1 MDAEKTYNTRIHES
15 PEDLYH
21 EAPCGYISFTG
32 DALIYNAN
40 KTLLKWLQYSRGEII
55 DKLRVHD
62 LLSIGS
68 KIYFETNFF
77 PLILM
82 QGYVNEV
89 ALEIKRKDG
98 SSFPVLI
105 NVKKIKAKDTGENCY
120 WASIFDI
127 SDRKKYERELLN
139 SKLKAEQDTKAK
151 TEFLNTISHEIRT
164 PLNAILGI
172 GNLLAKTGLDPKQ
185 KEFVDILRLSSE
197 NLLILVNNLL
207 DLSKL
212 ETNSFKLEEKAFAIR
227 TLVNSLVHSLEVK
240 TREKN
245 IELFTEVDENIPNYI
260 AGDPIKLNQ
269 ILTNLLGNA
278 IKFTTEGHVKLG
290 LYLLDSS
297 DSRVRLQF
305 RVSDT
310 GTGIPEDKLENIFQ
324 EFSQANFKVDL
335 EKDGTG
341 LGLSICKKLLKLHGS
356 EIKVKSEVG
365 RGSEFSF
372 EIDYKK
378 FDQSNSGFQ
387 KVHHMKEKLGANFAS
402 TRLLVVEDN
411 PVNNLVISEYLNDW
425 KINFDTVEDG
435 KAAVAAV
442 RKKKYDVILMD
453 LHLPV
458 IDGFEAS
465 STIRNLDL
473 EKQPVILALSA
484 SNKESIQ
491 NRLTR
496 AGIDDFISKPFGPE
510 DLHRILSNYVV
521 SRQDGK
527 ALQTVQNTE
536 DYGVFKEE
544 ASNDSF
550 DLSGLIKMANNKPEF
565 LKKFVS
571 NTCTGFKT
579 YYQDFQKA
587 VRDNDPSQISE
598 LLHKSTMSVYYIKA
612 ERLVNLLNECE
623 FLLENEE
630 ADHKE
635 IKSLAAKTSA
645 EFERIITGL
654 DKYSRKL

>member
-1 MDAEKTYNTRIHES
+1 MDAEKTSNNRIHES

-32 DALIYNAN
+32 DAVIYNAN
-40 KTLLKWLQYSRGEII
+40 KTVLKWLQYSREEII

-68 KIYFETNFF
+68 KIYFDTNFF

-98 SSFPVLI
+98 SNFPVLI
-105 NVKKIKAKDTGENCY
+105 NVKKVKVKDTNENCY
-120 WASIFDI
+120 WASLFDI
-127 SDRKKYERELLN
+127 SDRKKYERELLT
-139 SKLKAEQDTKAK
+139 SKLKAEQDTKTK

-172 GNLLAKTGLDPKQ
+172 GNLLAKTSLDPKQ

-197 NLLILVNNLL
+197 NLLMLVNNLL

-212 ETNSFKLEEKAFAIR
+212 EANSFKLEEKAFAIR
-227 TLVNSLVHSLEVK
+227 TLVNSLVHSLEIK
-240 TREKN
+240 AREKN
-245 IELFTEVDENIPNYI
+245 IELYTEVDENLPNYI

-290 LYLLDSS
+290 IYLLGSS
-297 DSRVRLQF
+297 DTRLRLKF

-341 LGLSICKKLLKLHGS
+341 LGLSICKKLLKMHGS

-378 FDQSNSGFQ
+378 FDQRNSKFQ
-387 KVHHMKEKLGANFAS
+387 KVHHLKEKMGANFSS

-411 PVNNLVISEYLNDW
+411 PINNLVISEYLKDW

-435 KAAVAAV
+435 QAAIAAV

-453 LHLPV
+453 LHLPF

-465 STIRNLDL
+465 STIRNIDL

-521 SRQDGK
+521 SRQRGK
-527 ALQTVQNTE
+527 ANYTHQNTKE
-536 DYGVFKEE
+536 CVVNKEE
-544 ASNDSF
+544 VSNDSF

-565 LKKFVS
+565 LKKFVL

-579 YYQDFQKA
+579 YSQDFKKA
-587 VRDNDPSQISE
+587 IQDNDPSQVSE
-598 LLHKSTMSVYYIKA
+598 LLHKSTMSVFYIKA
-612 ERLVNLLNECE
+612 DRLVKLLNECKC
-623 FLLENEE
+623 LLENEE
-630 ADHKE
+630 EDYKN
-635 IKSLAAKTSA
+635 IKSQAEKTSA

-654 DKYSRKL
+654 EKFSRKL